1 MFVNELVHPFSR
13 RLASIY
19 KRKSSPSLCDLCYK
33 VQRVLIP
40 DGLQQIVVNPD
51 IDKEQTHS
59 VINSTLS
66 TQIKLQLIL
75 HLLLLKG
82 PPYVA

>member
-1 MFVNELVHPFSR
+1 MNLYINFKEDLHQSTNENHP
-13 RLASIY
+13 LH
-19 KRKSSPSLCDLCYK
+19 LCDLCYK